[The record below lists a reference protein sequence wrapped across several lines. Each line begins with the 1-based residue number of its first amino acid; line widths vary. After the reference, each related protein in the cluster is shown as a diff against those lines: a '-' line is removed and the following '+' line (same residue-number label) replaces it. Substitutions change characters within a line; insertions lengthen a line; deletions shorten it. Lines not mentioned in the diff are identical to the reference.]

1 VANDGLDYDMIVI
14 GEDPAAIAAL
24 QTAAR
29 SLRTRLG
36 WRASSEP
43 FFGRRSMMTTLSGTL
58 RSRAIPALAATALL
72 AGCAGNGGGMGG
84 GVMQTDTGKGALFG
98 GAGGALIGGL
108 VDHADPAVG
117 ILIGAAGGALLGG
130 LVGHHMDTQRQNLAK
145 ALQPEINAGDAS
157 LQLLQNNAIRID
169 MTGATR
175 FAPGSAVVNPA
186 FLSTLQKVASVARTY
201 GKVTI
206 TVIGHPDPG
215 GTWES
220 RERLANQRAEAIRV
234 QLLGMGVPPIL
245 VSASGDPRST
255 WEDGRTQLMIY
266 PVVGG

>member
-1 VANDGLDYDMIVI
+1 MVKK
-14 GEDPAAIAAL
+14 
-24 QTAAR
+24 Q
-29 SLRTRLG
+29 
-36 WRASSEP
+36 
-43 FFGRRSMMTTLSGTL
+43 SGTI
-58 RSRAIPALAATALL
+58 RSRVVLAAATALV
-72 AGCAGNGGGMGG
+72 AGCAGNGGGMGN
-84 GVMQTDTGKGALFG
+84 VMQTDTGKGALFG

-117 ILIGAAGGALLGG
+117 VLIGAAGGALLGG

-145 ALQPEINAGDAS
+145 QLQPEINAGDVA
-157 LQLLQNNAIRID
+157 LQLLQNNALRID

-186 FLSTLQKVASVARTY
+186 FLSALQKIASVARIY

-255 WEDGRTQLMIY
+255 WEDGRAQLMIY
-266 PVVGG
+266 PIVGG